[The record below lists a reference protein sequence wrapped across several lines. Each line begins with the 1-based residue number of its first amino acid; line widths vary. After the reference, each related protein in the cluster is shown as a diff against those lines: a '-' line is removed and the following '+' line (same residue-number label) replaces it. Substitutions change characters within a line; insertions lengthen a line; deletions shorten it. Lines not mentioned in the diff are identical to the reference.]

1 MRVTKINALTG
12 DWPES
17 RHYKKSI
24 RLNFSLYMA
33 GMILVLML
41 ITGSVITSQYVDAV
55 TRQIVDKLLV
65 QARSSSGPAGK
76 LIISTN
82 GPDALLLNNICRKLA
97 VDNPDVYWAGITNTE
112 NTFLAHTDI
121 KKVIAGA
128 AMPQVTTDQYLD
140 LVREG
145 EAFDL
150 RGDTIFVNVPIREN
164 NILIGRLG
172 VASSTRPI
180 IQARRTSVI
189 AVASITVL
197 MLLIGLPLTMLLMH
211 RKLRPISIITDH
223 LKKID
228 FDNISLEIPFTSRNE
243 LGYLAD
249 MLKMMGAKLN
259 VAQKELIENER
270 ITRELEIAREIQANI
285 LPRAY
290 PQGAGFEFGGSYRSA
305 LEVGGDYYD
314 FIEHDSRHI
323 AFLVADVSGKSLP
336 GMLVMLLT
344 RDIVRKVSRN
354 IIKPA
359 ELLCEVNH
367 ELLSNIKKGMF
378 VTMFYGVL
386 DKNTG
391 RFEFASAGHNP
402 LIVINSREGAAE
414 LVKTKG
420 YPLGMM
426 PPEQFNKRIESR
438 EMNLADGD
446 WLIQYTDGVNEAQN
460 TAGEEFGM
468 ERFLNQLT
476 LYKKAKPNGLVEEV
490 LKNHAQFVGEARQ
503 FDDITMIALK
513 WTGVSSDI
521 YNKDI
526 QEAVNVS

>member
-41 ITGSVITSQYVDAV
+41 ITGSVITNQYVDAV

-128 AMPQVTTDQYLD
+128 AMSQISTDQYLD

-180 IQARRTSVI
+180 NQARRTSVI

-197 MLLIGLPLTMLLMH
+197 
-211 RKLRPISIITDH
+211 
-223 LKKID
+223 
-228 FDNISLEIPFTSRNE
+228 
-243 LGYLAD
+243 
-249 MLKMMGAKLN
+249 
-259 VAQKELIENER
+259 
-270 ITRELEIAREIQANI
+270 
-285 LPRAY
+285 
-290 PQGAGFEFGGSYRSA
+290 
-305 LEVGGDYYD
+305 
-314 FIEHDSRHI
+314 
-323 AFLVADVSGKSLP
+323 
-336 GMLVMLLT
+336 
-344 RDIVRKVSRN
+344 
-354 IIKPA
+354 
-359 ELLCEVNH
+359 
-367 ELLSNIKKGMF
+367 
-378 VTMFYGVL
+378 
-386 DKNTG
+386 
-391 RFEFASAGHNP
+391 
-402 LIVINSREGAAE
+402 
-414 LVKTKG
+414 
-420 YPLGMM
+420 
-426 PPEQFNKRIESR
+426 
-438 EMNLADGD
+438 
-446 WLIQYTDGVNEAQN
+446 
-460 TAGEEFGM
+460 
-468 ERFLNQLT
+468 
-476 LYKKAKPNGLVEEV
+476 
-490 LKNHAQFVGEARQ
+490 
-503 FDDITMIALK
+503 
-513 WTGVSSDI
+513 
-521 YNKDI
+521 
-526 QEAVNVS
+526 